1 METFIDKIFYF
12 PEAISTFAGFFIIGI
27 SFFTSFITAAFGIGG
42 GMIMVAVLAVLLPPA
57 ALIPVHA
64 VVQIGS
70 NLGRAAVLWKHLE
83 LRSLIP
89 FFIASVVGVA
99 IGGMISVNIPPAFVL
114 AGLAVFILWS
124 VFGKLPQFGGKSL
137 VAGGLISAF
146 LTMFFGAT
154 GMFIS
159 AMVKSMRLHKLQHV
173 ATHGIM
179 MGWQHL
185 LKFIAFGLL
194 GFVYGPYIPLIIFTI
209 ISGQLGTIVGKHML
223 MKIDDA
229 MFQKILSGIL
239 TVLAIRMLWQAAEMH
254 FGFSLF

>member
-1 METFIDKIFYF
+1 METFFDSIFYF
-12 PEAISTFAGFFIIGI
+12 PEEISRLAGFFVIGI

-42 GMIMVAVLAVLLPPA
+42 GIIMVAVLAVLLPPA

-83 LRSLIP
+83 IRFLIP
-89 FFIASVVGVA
+89 FFIASAIGVA
-99 IGGMISVNIPPAFVL
+99 IGGVISVNIPPAFVL

-124 VFGKLPQFGGKSL
+124 VFGKMPQLGGKSL
-137 VAGGLISAF
+137 VAGGVISAF

-154 GMFIS
+154 GMFIA
-159 AMVKSMRLHKLQHV
+159 AMVKALKLPKLQHV
-173 ATHGIM
+173 GTHGLM

-185 LKFIAFGLL
+185 LKFIAFGML
-194 GFVYGPYIPLIIFTI
+194 GFAYGPYIPLMIFTI

-223 MKIDDA
+223 TKIDDA
-229 MFQKILSGIL
+229 LFQKILSGIL